1 MAELTALSEMMLLT
15 FLGGL
20 AAILA
25 FKMLNGRI
33 NTRGLLKCKQEG
45 GVSPVRVQLL
55 LFTGVAAGS
64 YLALVAEAVATGK
77 PMLPEVPPEILAI
90 IGGSQVV
97 YLGRKSYLGVF
108 KGLLAQLASG
118 RK

>member
-1 MAELTALSEMMLLT
+1 MAELTVLSEMLLLG
-15 FLGGL
+15 FLGAL
-20 AAILA
+20 AAIVG

-33 NTRGLLKCKQEG
+33 NTRGLLQCKQEG

-55 LFTGVAAGS
+55 LFTLVAAGS
-64 YLALVAEAVATGK
+64 YLALVPAALATGK
-77 PMLPEVPPEILAI
+77 PMLPEVPPEILAM
-90 IGGSQVV
+90 IGGSHAL
-97 YLGRKSYLGVF
+97 YLGRKSYLGVL